1 MRERRLSWECHVRQV
16 LVAALSAALLT
27 APLPAFADASLSTYE
42 AVRTALIAVWD
53 EMPLT
58 IRNAT
63 LVTTT
68 PKGFAQYQPRYDR
81 AFKPDEPVIVYAELY
96 GYGVSLKA
104 SGGYVRELSADLAL
118 LDASGAVRANQIGFW
133 SSDEDFE
140 TRPLE
145 MHLSFSATLSAFP
158 PGEYTLRFAVHDR
171 AGSKDVSFDLPITLT
186 AAAP

>member
-1 MRERRLSWECHVRQV
+1 MEYGVRH
-16 LVAALSAALLT
+16 LLKAALIAAAFAAALAT
-27 APLPAFADASLSTYE
+27 PLPALADASLSTYE

-63 LVTTT
+63 LVTAT
-68 PKGFAQYQPRYDR
+68 PKGFGQYERR
-81 AFKPDEPVIVYAELY
+81 AERSFKPDEPVIVYAELY
-96 GYGVSLKA
+96 GYGVSAKV

-118 LDASGAVRANQIGFW
+118 LDSTGAVRANQVGFW
-133 SSDEDFE
+133 SSAEEFE

-158 PGEYTLRFAVHDR
+158 AGEYTLRFSVHDA
-171 AGSKDVSFDLPITLT
+171 AGGKDVSFDLPILLEG
-186 AAAP
+186 A